1 MIKSEESMQK
11 QSEKTDLLNCSE
23 SLSEKHMKKSEPLK
37 GSEKKAEVKTGK
49 KQKTINFDSHKS
61 WPK

>member
-1 MIKSEESMQK
+1 MQK
-11 QSEKTDLLNCSE
+11 QSEKNRSSE
-23 SLSEKHMKKSEPLK
+23 LFRKPYRKTHEKKSEPLK
-37 GSEKKAEVKTGK
+37 GSEKRAEVKSGK